1 MYVLSQLCLLSEV
14 YVWGTEAPGRDPPGF
29 TPSSADFDVILDEEI
44 SKEGKQSLRFDV
56 RRCSAK
62 GGSRSP
68 GLTNEFSQIGKYPG
82 EGRYKVSFWIRN
94 AGTEFAIKAGGVSAT
109 AGDMRT
115 LIREDQNIE
124 EWQLQEYEIEVA
136 KDRWLRMELN
146 IYQPGSFWIDDIRIE
161 RVQ

>member
-1 MYVLSQLCLLSEV
+1 MTSDHEVRSMSAKPANRWKGPTFLVPVVMLLMGGCLSLSKEV
-14 YVWGTEAPGRDPPGF
+14 VDKSAGLNGGF
-29 TPSSADFDVILDEEI
+29 EISKDGLPVNWAFYTPSSADFDVILDEEI

-68 GLTNEFSQIGKYPG
+68 GLANEFSQIGKYPG

-124 EWQLQEYEIEVA
+124 E
-136 KDRWLRMELN
+136 
-146 IYQPGSFWIDDIRIE
+146 
-161 RVQ
+161 